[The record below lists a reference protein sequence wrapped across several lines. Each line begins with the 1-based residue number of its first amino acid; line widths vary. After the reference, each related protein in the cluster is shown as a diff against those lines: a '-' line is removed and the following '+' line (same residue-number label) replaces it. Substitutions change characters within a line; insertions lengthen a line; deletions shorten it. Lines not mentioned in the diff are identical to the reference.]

1 MWQLFTWAGR
11 GGEGC
16 VHLQHC
22 RDLERLTVGFFLAG
36 IIVAN
41 TVFFVCVCVWMSA
54 WYCKSLEHNLLKNA
68 SLPNLTNKSYSGPT
82 SRLGYF
88 LPSSC
93 CLEDLVWKGGT
104 RSDVWSDLK
113 SCLGQCQGKAVFW
126 AVSQW
131 FMIYLSAPYCFPPVP
146 VESFPVAAQGEGG
159 CRAVADSWAAFFPPA
174 LENLANSRAV
184 QWLPSSPE
192 LRLWA
197 GAEFSTS
204 CARCL
209 IFLLWTQQLPLH
221 KHWVKTKVA
230 LNGGL
235 PRVFLSMNYFGNL
248 FLLGSACKAAQDTP
262 HPLLHPGQCW
272 DTLHHSR
279 RNVIRGCS
287 LVPSTLCVEPLPP
300 WLLLPSLLNLHL
312 SEQLGSPGVKHW
324 GEKRLR
330 HCWPLALPQQL
341 SPLHT
346 VFPSWDSEVAPSWIN
361 NSDGLIVACRLSC
374 WLESYGVFS
383 KHVATFVSTS
393 SFRTTTTNYVSSLF
407 YLFVV
412 LCPRR
417 ELLVEGR
424 KCNNFTAG
432 CCLGCVHFHVSQLHW
447 WGKQ

>member
-1 MWQLFTWAGR
+1 
-11 GGEGC
+11 
-16 VHLQHC
+16 
-22 RDLERLTVGFFLAG
+22 
-36 IIVAN
+36 
-41 TVFFVCVCVWMSA
+41 MSA

-159 CRAVADSWAAFFPPA
+159 CRAVADSWAVFFPPA

-209 IFLLWTQQLPLH
+209 IFLLWTQQLPLY
-221 KHWVKTKVA
+221 KHWVKTRLA
-230 LNGGL
+230 LNGGGL
-235 PRVFLSMNYFGNL
+235 LVWSSPWIILGTCFCWEVPARQPR
-248 FLLGSACKAAQDTP
+248 TP
-262 HPLLHPGQCW
+262 HIPSCIQDSVGTHYTTAGGMWSVAAASYQALCVWNLSP
-272 DTLHHSR
+272 
-279 RNVIRGCS
+279 RGCS
-287 LVPSTLCVEPLPP
+287 CPLC
-300 WLLLPSLLNLHL
+300 
-312 SEQLGSPGVKHW
+312 
-324 GEKRLR
+324 
-330 HCWPLALPQQL
+330 
-341 SPLHT
+341 
-346 VFPSWDSEVAPSWIN
+346 
-361 NSDGLIVACRLSC
+361 
-374 WLESYGVFS
+374 
-383 KHVATFVSTS
+383 
-393 SFRTTTTNYVSSLF
+393 
-407 YLFVV
+407 
-412 LCPRR
+412 
-417 ELLVEGR
+417 
-424 KCNNFTAG
+424 
-432 CCLGCVHFHVSQLHW
+432 
-447 WGKQ
+447 